1 MLTKPQLAAIFPNA
15 EMSALDAFI
24 TSGQQALKTS
34 GILDGANRLLYFLA
48 QLGHESNGLTVLE
61 ENLNYSASRLLQ
73 VWPSHFSSL
82 DAAKKCEYKPE
93 QLANVVYGGRMGN
106 VDDGDGYKYRGRG
119 YIQLTGRD
127 TYRAIGKICGLDLEG
142 NPDLASQVSNAPKI
156 ACAFWTWK
164 NINPACDNA
173 DFTAV
178 TQKIN
183 GGTNGLSDRLA
194 WLSKVQSVLTATLDT
209 SPAAGQVTT
218 APAVDG
224 RDNVTGGASQ
234 ITEQR
239 TGRLNGNQFFESLGG
254 TLIASRGTFPEVVE
268 QVSVT
273 DRVRTFRI
281 STNTLGEGYVESISN
296 DTLIAIRDAQPAL
309 VRGTAILVPVLE
321 GGDGSDRV
329 IDRA

>member
-24 TSGQQALKTS
+24 TSGQQALKSS

-48 QLGHESNGLTVLE
+48 QLGHESRGLTVLE

-82 DAAKKCEYKPE
+82 DVAKKYEYKPE

-164 NINPACDNA
+164 NINPACDHA

-194 WLSKVQSVLTATLDT
+194 WLSKVQSVLTATPDT
-209 SPAAGQVTT
+209 TPKP
-218 APAVDG
+218 APAPTPAPAPAPRPAQPTRNTDG
-224 RDNVTGGASQ
+224 ADDASLANDQ
-234 ITEQR
+234 VRMAQTKLTRLGFYRGVINGIYNQVLRAALMEFQR
-239 TGRLNGNQFFESLGG
+239 QEGLTPTGRL
-254 TLIASRGTFPEVVE
+254 
-268 QVSVT
+268 
-273 DRVRTFRI
+273 D
-281 STNTLGEGYVESISN
+281 GETMSELNV
-296 DTLIAIRDAQPAL
+296 
-309 VRGTAILVPVLE
+309 
-321 GGDGSDRV
+321 
-329 IDRA
+329 

>member
-24 TSGQQALKTS
+24 TSGQQALKSS

-48 QLGHESNGLTVLE
+48 QLGHESNGLTVRE

-82 DAAKKCEYKPE
+82 DVAKKYEYKPE
-93 QLANVVYGGRMGN
+93 PLANLVYGGRMGN
-106 VDDGDGYKYRGRG
+106 VGDGDGYKYRGRG

-194 WLSKVQSVLTATLDT
+194 WLSKVQSVLTTTPDT
-209 SPAAGQVTT
+209 TPKP
-218 APAVDG
+218 APAPTPAPAPRPAQPTRNTDG
-224 RDNVTGGASQ
+224 ADDASLANDQ
-234 ITEQR
+234 VRMAQTKLTRLGFYRGVINGIYNQVLRAALMEFQR
-239 TGRLNGNQFFESLGG
+239 QEGLTPTGRL
-254 TLIASRGTFPEVVE
+254 
-268 QVSVT
+268 
-273 DRVRTFRI
+273 D
-281 STNTLGEGYVESISN
+281 GETMSELNV
-296 DTLIAIRDAQPAL
+296 
-309 VRGTAILVPVLE
+309 
-321 GGDGSDRV
+321 
-329 IDRA
+329 